1 MSNASLAKEC
11 VLTQKVYSQ
20 VEYVFAFS
28 TCSTKQFV
36 NYVLVRCY
44 IREFAI
50 YVKVHFYVF
59 LYGMDLITC
68 VASVFGGEILGTKLC
83 VKKSISTSL
92 TECFLHHPKMQ
103 MMLEQSHLNSTILFT
118 MVEGVISPG
127 LHYLPAEEN
136 LFTQQYPSLESANG
150 FAKVSAF

>member
-11 VLTQKVYSQ
+11 VHTQKVYSQ
-20 VEYVFAFS
+20 VEYVFALS

-59 LYGMDLITC
+59 LCGMDLITC

-83 VKKSISTSL
+83 VKKSISITDRVFPASEDVDDVGTESPQLDNTVHHGRRSDITGL
-92 TECFLHHPKMQ
+92 TLSPCRGKFIY
-103 MMLEQSHLNSTILFT
+103 ST
-118 MVEGVISPG
+118 VSISG
-127 LHYLPAEEN
+127 IGKW
-136 LFTQQYPSLESANG
+136 FC
-150 FAKVSAF
+150 